1 MRRHGTLVDW
11 KDSRGFGFIEPA
23 ASTERIFVH
32 VSSFRRSTE
41 RPRAG
46 LVVSF
51 EIDVDDSGR
60 KRAINVM
67 RPGDANRMDVELL
80 VESRT
85 ESRSSSWLGG
95 LLPVVFV
102 VGAIMYF
109 LGQERIASLDQQAPK
124 SRVIPSTFEVR
135 SPSTTEPIRF
145 QCDGRVHCSQMR
157 SCEEAE
163 FFLRHCPDTKMDGDG
178 DGLPC
183 EMDPC

>member
-51 EIDVDDSGR
+51 DIDVDDSGR

-67 RPGDANRMDVELL
+67 RPGDANGMDVERL

-95 LLPVVFV
+95 LLPVVLV
-102 VGAIMYF
+102 VGALMYF
-109 LGQERIASLDQQAPK
+109 LGQERIASLDQQ
-124 SRVIPSTFEVR
+124 RVIPSTLGVR
-135 SPSTTEPIRF
+135 SPSTAESTRF
-145 QCDGRVHCSQMR
+145 RCDGRVHCSQMR
-157 SCEEAE
+157 SCEEAD
-163 FFLRHCPDTKMDGDG
+163 FFLSHCPGTKMDGDG

-183 EMDPC
+183 ERGPC